1 MSKKV
6 AIVNRV
12 GFDGGGATTLCLQ
25 YAKLGFDV
33 FIKNYVFPNQFLPEL
48 EPNIMLY
55 DSIDSLVELVKN
67 YDRLIFVNLWFGGYK
82 SLPTSVFDDL
92 LYLRNKY
99 NDLDI
104 CYVSCCRNL
113 QEMFTLLDGCKKYN
127 FTFSQIF
134 TLQPDLSRI
143 VSDKQLVSYMNINA
157 FTPSIKYEPV
167 ARDKRLKIVLTSGR
181 IVGIKGI
188 NKFLSAVDDNF
199 LQIADGFVFLHEG
212 AGFTFNKLNS
222 DISCPPQL
230 LFLFDKTISPKIPKP
245 QFAFKQYSESP
256 ELNKFNLYPSYNVDE
271 IYNRWKYYYAG
282 ICCILGSKSAYYYRR
297 TLLGNNWV
305 VEDVRENNKIQK
317 DAQLWNDTLEYADI
331 EKILAGLPVFFS
343 RKYSEIINFNDE
355 RLIYNSFSDIP
366 QLVVRLSDYYDDARN
381 EQYNW
386 LMKKLDSVNN
396 NIISKFT
403 KEF

>member
-55 DSIDSLVELVKN
+55 DSIDSLIELVKN
-67 YDRLIFVNLWFGGYK
+67 YDRLIFVNLWFGYN
-82 SLPTSVFDDL
+82 SLPESVFDDL
-92 LYLRNKY
+92 LALKSNYPNIE
-99 NDLDI
+99 I
-104 CYVSCCRNL
+104 CYVHCSR
-113 QEMFTLLDGCKKYN
+113 QTREMQTLIAGCKEHNFVFSHVFTLHPFLQTIVDMCKV
-127 FTFSQIF
+127 TF
-134 TLQPDLSRI
+134 
-143 VSDKQLVSYMNINA
+143 MNINA
-157 FTPSIKYEPV
+157 FTPPFNYKPLAEVERIKV
-167 ARDKRLKIVLTSGR
+167 ILTAGR
-181 IVGIKGI
+181 IGGFKGI
-188 NKFLSAVDDNF
+188 CQFLSVIDDEF
-199 LQIADGFVFLHEG
+199 LRTASEFTFLHEG
-212 AGFTFNKLNS
+212 AGFTFTKKNS
-222 DISCPPQL
+222 NVSCSPQL
-230 LFLFDKTISPKIPKP
+230 LFLFDKTVRPKVPKA
-245 QFAFKQYSESP
+245 QFVFKKYGDRP
-256 ELNKFNLYPSYNVDE
+256 DLYKFNIYPSYNIDE
-271 IYNRWKYYYAG
+271 IYDRWKYYYAG
-282 ICCILGSKSAYYYRR
+282 ISCILGSKSSYAYTRS
-297 TLLGNNWV
+297 LLGSSWTIIDSK
-305 VEDVRENNKIQK
+305 EGKRLQK
-317 DAQLWNDTLEYADI
+317 NAQHWNDTLEYADI
-331 EKILAGLPVFFS
+331 EKILVGLPVFFS
-343 RKYSEIINFNDE
+343 RKYSEIIDFNDE